1 MRIYS
6 HRGLGVLP
14 GLLFLFTTH
23 ACAQATPN
31 VDNTAFL
38 TWHDDPTTTMVAQ
51 WLELGQLPAMMPGSS
66 DDASFATPRLP
77 GPIVIDGEGDD
88 WGIHGLRLDYLA
100 QPNGEWPDPI
110 GFAATAKLGW
120 TPDGVAVLIHVVDD
134 EATEAQDAGKL
145 WEADGVE
152 LFLGIA
158 LDDPRA
164 GQFVITPGLDPIVNP
179 DIASGKTL
187 VRSAAYARDENMP
200 QKIAVQAASVKTD
213 DGYVIEALVPWNI
226 LGENP
231 KPETGD
237 TFTFQ
242 LIVNDQ
248 DGEFGRDQLA
258 WYPAVDSYQNR
269 QAMQTIRL
277 ADAPG
282 TTVRMQVLPRY
293 DTDLG
298 QLVLDLGG
306 EPRLIGE
313 RVVIR
318 SGELEI
324 TTVTLEDVLGFA
336 GAVAAFPVDD
346 AGRVQRVDAISV
358 HLDDGVVGRVLLPAD
373 TWRKAPDSVTVQRL
387 GEVDNTVVELDTQLV
402 PFGHTGW
409 YVHRVSMTGL
419 TPDSEYLLDIPGSDD
434 PLLFR
439 TAPATLDKPLVFAEG
454 GDVGTAYAVSQLHDQ
469 AAAWDPLFG
478 LVGGDCAYA
487 NGVDPDKWVDYLQL
501 WREHMITADGRSIP
515 MLCTIGNHEVEGS
528 YGQEKEQAP
537 FFYALFGP
545 LYPNRGA
552 YNTLDFSDYLSLILL
567 DSGHTARHA
576 GQQTKWLDQ
585 ALTERAD
592 FMFRYTAYHVPA
604 YPSHRAFDGKYSS
617 RAREHW
623 VPLFEK
629 HKITASFEHHDHTY
643 KRTHLLLND
652 EPHPDGILYLGDGAW
667 GRTPRS
673 VNPDLPYLAVAK
685 SKMNVIRVELSP
697 DGEASYR
704 AVDEMGRELDR
715 YPETKDG
722 E

>member
-1 MRIYS
+1 M
-6 HRGLGVLP
+6 
-14 GLLFLFTTH
+14 
-23 ACAQATPN
+23 N
-31 VDNTAFL
+31 NTAFL

-51 WLELGQLPAMMPGSS
+51 WLEQGALPPAMPGTSS
-66 DDASFATPRLP
+66 DATFDTPRLT
-77 GPIVIDGEGDD
+77 GPLTIDGDGRD
-88 WGIHGLRLDYLA
+88 WGVQGLRLDYLTH
-100 QPNGEWPDPI
+100 PNGNWPDPA
-110 GFAATAKLGW
+110 GFMVTAKLGW
-120 TPDGVAVLIHVVDD
+120 TEDGVAMLVHVLDD
-134 EATEAQDAGKL
+134 EATEAVEDDKL
-145 WEADGVE
+145 WTADSIEV
-152 LFLGIA
+152 FLG
-158 LDDPRA
+158 LGLEDPRA
-164 GQFVITPGLDPIVNP
+164 TQFIIAPGVDPKQPELRLQSFIHGRRLPQDTPPP
-179 DIASGKTL
+179 
-187 VRSAAYARDENMP
+187 AA
-200 QKIAVQAASVKTD
+200 VTKTD
-213 DGYVIEALVPWNI
+213 DGYTIEVLMPWSG
-226 LGENP
+226 LDVSP
-231 KPETGD
+231 QMGD
-237 TFTFQ
+237 TFTVQ
-242 LIVNDQ
+242 LIVNDR
-248 DGEFGRDQLA
+248 DGEFGPDRFA
-258 WYPAVDSYQNR
+258 WHPDVGSSGNR
-269 QAMQTIRL
+269 RAMQTIRL
-277 ADAPG
+277 AQEPD
-282 TTVRMQVLPRY
+282 TTVRLQALPRF
-293 DTDLG
+293 DTELG

-318 SGELEI
+318 SGERKLA
-324 TTVTLEDVLGFA
+324 TVELDNVLGFA
-336 GAVAAFPVDD
+336 GAVVELPTDD
-346 AGRVQRVDAISV
+346 NGRAPRIDAISV
-358 HLDDGVVGRVLLPAD
+358 HLDDRVIERALLPSD
-373 TWRKAPDSVTVQRL
+373 RWRIEPGPITVQRVGETD
-387 GEVDNTVVELDTQLV
+387 GEVAELTSEPA
-402 PFGHTGW
+402 PFGKSGW

-419 TPDSEYLLDIPGSDD
+419 TPDSEYLLDIPGNDE